1 MVPRFLASEV
11 IPFASIRLV
20 RAHEPKLKLTAKE
33 LTACV
38 ELLGRGRSL
47 EEALASIRI
56 QRTFV
61 ARFLPLTPEA
71 A

>member
-1 MVPRFLASEV
+1 MTL
-11 IPFASIRLV
+11 RLV
-20 RAHEPKLKLTAKE
+20 RAEEPKLTLTAKE

-56 QRTFV
+56 QRTFI
-61 ARFLPLTPEA
+61 AQFLPSFTPEA

>member
-1 MVPRFLASEV
+1 MNLH
-11 IPFASIRLV
+11 LV
-20 RAHEPKLKLTAKE
+20 RRPDPPKLTLTAKE
-33 LTACV
+33 LTVCV

-61 ARFLPLTPEA
+61 ARFLPGVSR
-71 A
+71 